1 MNIEVEQVMDRK
13 KVASAVHSI
22 LDAGVALLGK
32 DKLEAP
38 DFAKIKVIRTMGS
51 HINAAV
57 SMIQQETAQQRIAIL
72 AERMKQL
79 GYEMVPELPGK

>member
-1 MNIEVEQVMDRK
+1 MDMKTEQVIDRK

-22 LDAGVALLGK
+22 LDAGIALLEK
-32 DKLEAP
+32 AKLESG

-51 HINAAV
+51 HVNAAV
-57 SMIQQETAQQRIAIL
+57 AMIQQETAQQRIALI

-79 GYEMVPELPGK
+79 GYEGAPGLGER

>member
-1 MNIEVEQVMDRK
+1 MDITIEKVIDRK

-32 DKLEAP
+32 DKLEAS
-38 DFAKIKVIRTMGS
+38 DFSKIKVIRTMGS
-51 HINAAV
+51 HVNAAV
-57 SMIQQETAQQRIAIL
+57 AMIQQETAQQRVAMI

-79 GYEMVPELPGK
+79 GYETAPGLLGK